1 MESNKILS
9 SLCYFSIFFAAFL
22 FPIVVYFVTQDY
34 KIKTHA
40 KRAFFSHLLPFLTV
54 ALIFV
59 FSFFSI
65 NHTNG
70 SVGLAF
76 VGIALGIIINIV
88 VVIWNIIQGIKVL
101 THSDY

>member
-22 FPIVVYFVTQDY
+22 FPIVVYFVTQDF
-34 KIKTHA
+34 KIKNHA

-54 ALIFV
+54 ALIIV

-76 VGIALGIIINIV
+76 VGIALGIIINVV